1 MLSGSQRTS
10 SNDEIGS
17 FSGILT
23 KCVRNSVCCSHVHV
37 TARMGF
43 LAVLNLTALDEG
55 EEAFLFLTST
65 VFLMRGSRAERPTHW
80 PSFPGQ

>member
-43 LAVLNLTALDEG
+43 LAVLNLIALDEG
-55 EEAFLFLTST
+55 EEAFLFLT
-65 VFLMRGSRAERPTHW
+65 F
-80 PSFPGQ
+80 